1 MAGMLKK
8 YDETDMMQALG
19 EQLLPGETITAAVY
33 CVFKATKFWESVTA
47 PSGNVIPGYAAVTD
61 RNRFI
66 GVKYQLLHSDAVSV
80 DLNHLKTIK
89 IKNMMLS
96 QKMITLEEMSDRKVT
111 VKFQLSTKIVGANFP
126 NQAQYAEMLLD
137 ALNARQN
144 TL

>member
-33 CVFKATKFWESVTA
+33 CAFQATKFWESVTA
-47 PSGNVIPGYAAVTD
+47 PSGNVIPGYVAVTD
-61 RNRFI
+61 RNRLV
-66 GVKYQLLHSDAVSV
+66 GVKYKLLNTDAISL
-80 DLNHLKTIK
+80 DLNHVTSVK
-89 IKNMMLS
+89 IKNALFS
-96 QKMITLEEMSDRKVT
+96 QKRVTVESTADRKVT

-137 ALNARQN
+137 ALRVHE
-144 TL
+144 